1 MAAIVAQAL
10 GPRER
15 AGAHGA
21 RMGRFAHAPARTMPS
36 IARFALYCALAV
48 AAASASAAPPL
59 SDDKKQALADF
70 IVAYR
75 LTEAWPQMAPKIAH
89 DSLPRLED
97 ATHADLDA
105 DKFPDRAQS
114 DAAHAR
120 VPSLLAEGRRE
131 LEEALQRFD
140 ADELAAYTGYEIYA
154 KYFETA
160 EIREITRF
168 FDSATGRK
176 VTALAPTILVET
188 RKPGAGDVMA
198 RHFDAKELAEIGAFW
213 NSPTGLKMNA
223 TAEQIREDMHAHFIE
238 RSEASVQAVARD
250 LATKAAAPTNAA
262 SASP

>member
-1 MAAIVAQAL
+1 MNPL
-10 GPRER
+10 
-15 AGAHGA
+15 
-21 RMGRFAHAPARTMPS
+21 
-36 IARFALYCALAV
+36 ARFALVCTLAV
-48 AAASASAAPPL
+48 AACPASAAPPL
-59 SDDKKQALADF
+59 SDDKKQALAEF

-75 LTEAWPQMAPKIAH
+75 LADAWPQMAPKIAH

-105 DKFPDRAQS
+105 HPFPDRAQS

-120 VPSLLAEGRRE
+120 VPGLLAEGRRE
-131 LEEALQRFD
+131 LEVALQHFD
-140 ADELAAYTGYEIYA
+140 ADELAAFTAYAIYA
-154 KYFETA
+154 RYFETA
-160 EIREITRF
+160 EIRELSTF

-176 VTALAPTILVET
+176 VTTLAPAILVEA

-198 RHFDAKELAEIGAFW
+198 RYFDAKELAEIAAFW

-250 LATKAAAPTNAA
+250 LATKAEATPPDGAN
-262 SASP
+262 

>member
-1 MAAIVAQAL
+1 MTPLARLAL
-10 GPRER
+10 
-15 AGAHGA
+15 AS
-21 RMGRFAHAPARTMPS
+21 T
-36 IARFALYCALAV
+36 LAV
-48 AAASASAAPPL
+48 ATSHAFAAPPL
-59 SDDKKQALADF
+59 PDDKRQALAQF

-75 LTEAWPQMAPKIAH
+75 LADAWPQMAPKIAR

-105 DKFPDRAQS
+105 DHFPDRAQS

-120 VPSLLAEGRRE
+120 VPALLAEGRRE
-131 LEEALQRFD
+131 LEVALQHFD
-140 ADELAAYTGYEIYA
+140 ADELAAYTAYEIYA

-160 EIREITRF
+160 EIRDLTAF

-176 VTALAPTILVET
+176 VTAEAPAILVEA

-198 RHFDAKELAEIGAFW
+198 KHFNAQELAEIAAFW

-238 RSEASVQAVARD
+238 RSEASVQAVARE
-250 LATKAAAPTNAA
+250 LATKAETAAAPA
-262 SASP
+262 SAAN